1 MDDTFTSGKFALP
14 RSSVLLL
21 ASLAA
26 GLASEADARADCSPI
41 RFQPGTSGTVIAG
54 TAPPSDGS
62 EAERP
67 LCYAL
72 VVGDGQNAR
81 VRVLSG
87 RNVAITIPGVGDA
100 SDSVDFRTRQGR
112 LELHVFQLF
121 PGGDAEP
128 FRIRI
133 EVTGRAQ
140 R

>member
-1 MDDTFTSGKFALP
+1 MDDTLTPGRFASRTL
-14 RSSVLLL
+14 VLLL
-21 ASLAA
+21 ATLAA
-26 GLASEADARADCSPI
+26 GLASPADARQDCSPV

-62 EAERP
+62 EAEQP

-72 VVGDGQNAR
+72 VVGEGQNAR
-81 VRVLSG
+81 VRLLSG

-100 SDSVDFRTRQGR
+100 SDSFDFRTKRGR

-128 FRIRI
+128 FRIRV